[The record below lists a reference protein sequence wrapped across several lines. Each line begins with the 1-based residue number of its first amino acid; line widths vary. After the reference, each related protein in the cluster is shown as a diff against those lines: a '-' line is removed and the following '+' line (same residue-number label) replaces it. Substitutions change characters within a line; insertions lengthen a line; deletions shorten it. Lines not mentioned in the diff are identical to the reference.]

1 MQAASKNRR
10 RHSGFFARHSIWKGV
25 RNATL
30 ALGVATPPA
39 VAVDLML
46 WPIHKIFEDAV
57 IPQARAD
64 LRCDQLEG
72 IRATTRVPGDKPQT
86 KNPAVLKC
94 FQPPRPVQGPPH
106 T

>member
-10 RHSGFFARHSIWKGV
+10 RHGGFFARHSVWRGV

-30 ALGVATPPA
+30 ALSVATPPA
-39 VAVDLML
+39 VAVDLLL
-46 WPIHKIFEDAV
+46 WPIHRMFEVAV

-64 LRCDQLEG
+64 LPCDQLG
-72 IRATTRVPGDKPQT
+72 TIRAATRVQNDKPRT

-94 FQPPRPVQGPPH
+94 LQALPPAQGPLH